1 MKDPKSEGISGSI
14 SKNGKYSWNK
24 IENKGGK
31 KMKKMNI
38 MKRVIGLAL
47 GLTLIFSMA
56 ACGSKEEATDEGD
69 SKTETTEEASG
80 DDTLVCFANKG
91 LDYYFWTVCQKSAE
105 KACTDRGWSFAA
117 SDAKLDS
124 AKQFDQFVNFINK
137 KPAAIIADSIDSEG
151 LIAAADQA
159 VASGIPV
166 GIVDTPLTGGDVAVT
181 VAFDN
186 YDAGCLAAEAIAKA
200 LTDKYGEPKGT
211 VVNCYGAMSSEAW
224 RLRKEGM
231 EATFEKYP
239 DINYIAVPAEGE
251 IALTQDAALNQF
263 ASGVEVDALH
273 TPSDNPGQG
282 LVAALKMENKWFK
295 RDEDGHII
303 VVTIDGEPIAN
314 KFIEEGYYDYSIAQ
328 DGYSYGMIAVEM
340 LEKYSMKGEDV
351 PLGPYEN
358 SDYYWEKCEIIES
371 DAGPYVKV
379 PAYEIN
385 SDNCTDPRHWGI
397 VAEKVLGIEY
407 DMSAVEN

>member
-1 MKDPKSEGISGSI
+1 MKR
-14 SKNGKYSWNK
+14 
-24 IENKGGK
+24 
-31 KMKKMNI
+31 MKK
-38 MKRVIGLAL
+38 VIAMVL
-47 GLTLIFSMA
+47 GSALIFSLP
-56 ACGSKEEATDEGD
+56 ACGSGK
-69 SKTETTEEASG
+69 
-80 DDTLVCFANKG
+80 DDTKEKSDSTEKKDGASKSDSGSDKTLVAFSNKG

-105 KACTDRGWSFAA
+105 QACKDRGWDFEA

-137 KPAAIIADSIDSEG
+137 KPAAIIADANDSEG

-159 VASGIPV
+159 VAAGIPV
-166 GIVDTPLTGGDVAVT
+166 GIVDTPLTGGDIAVT

-186 YDAGCLAAEAIAKA
+186 YDAGTLAAESIIKA
-200 LTDKYGEPKGT
+200 LEDKYGEAKGT

-231 EATFEKYP
+231 DAVFAKYP
-239 DINYIAVPAEGE
+239 DVNYVAVPAEGE
-251 IALTQDAALNQF
+251 IATTQDAVLNQY
-263 ASGVEVDALH
+263 ASGLEIDALH

-282 LVAALKMENKWFK
+282 LVAALKMQNKWLK
-295 RDEDGHII
+295 RDDKDHVI

-314 KFIEEGYYDYSIAQ
+314 KFIEEGYYDYCIAQ
-328 DGYSYGMIAVEM
+328 DGYSYGQIAVEM

-358 SDYYWEKCEIIES
+358 KNYYWEKCEIIDS
-371 DAGPYVKV
+371 DSGPYVKV

-385 SDNCTDPRHWGI
+385 PDNCTDPRHWGI
-397 VAEKVLGIEY
+397 VAEKELGIEY

>member
-1 MKDPKSEGISGSI
+1 MKR
-14 SKNGKYSWNK
+14 
-24 IENKGGK
+24 
-31 KMKKMNI
+31 MKKM
-38 MKRVIGLAL
+38 L
-47 GLTLIFSMA
+47 GLGLGFVMLFSLA
-56 ACGSKEEATDEGD
+56 ACSQGNSGNDADSGAADSGSSGGSESSD
-69 SKTETTEEASG
+69 SSDSTSSSS
-80 DDTLVCFANKG
+80 DDTFVAFANKG

-105 KACTDRGWSFAA
+105 QACVDRGWSFEA

-159 VASGIPV
+159 VAAGIPV
-166 GIVDTPLTGGDVAVT
+166 AIVDTPLTGGDVAVT

-186 YDAGCLAAEAIAKA
+186 YDAGTLAAKAIIKA
-200 LTDKYGEPKGT
+200 LEDKYGEPKGT

-231 EATFEKYP
+231 EAEFKKYP
-239 DINYIAVPAEGE
+239 DVNYIAVPAEGE
-251 IALTQDAALNQF
+251 IANTQDAVLNQL
-263 ASGVEVDALH
+263 ASGVEIDALH

-282 LVAALKMENKWFK
+282 MVAALKMEDKWEK

-303 VVTIDGEPIAN
+303 IVTIDGEPIAN

-328 DGYSYGMIAVEM
+328 DGYSYGQIAVEM

-358 SDYYWEKCEIIES
+358 KDYYWEKCEIIES

-385 SDNCTDPRHWGI
+385 PENCTDERHWGI
-397 VAEKVLGIEY
+397 VAEEQLGIEY
-407 DMSAVEN
+407 DMSAAE

>member
-1 MKDPKSEGISGSI
+1 MKR
-14 SKNGKYSWNK
+14 
-24 IENKGGK
+24 
-31 KMKKMNI
+31 MKK
-38 MKRVIGLAL
+38 VIGLTLGVAL
-47 GLTLIFSMA
+47 VFSMT
-56 ACGSKEEATDEGD
+56 ACGSKEEPEKKDSD
-69 SKTETTEEASG
+69 SKKSSTSS
-80 DDTLVCFANKG
+80 DDTLVAFANKG

-105 KACTDRGWSFAA
+105 QACKDRGWSFEA

-159 VASGIPV
+159 VAAGIPV
-166 GIVDTPLTGGDVAVT
+166 AIVDTPLTGGDVAVT

-186 YDAGCLAAEAIAKA
+186 YDAGKLAGEAIVKA
-200 LTDKYGEPKGT
+200 LKEKYNGEAKGT

-231 EATFEKYP
+231 EAVFKDYP

-251 IALTQDAALNQF
+251 IATTQDAVLNQL
-263 ASGVEVDALH
+263 ASGVDIDALH

-282 LVAALKMENKWFK
+282 MVAALKMENKWVK
-295 RDEDGHII
+295 RGEDGHII
-303 VVTIDGEPIAN
+303 IVTIDGEPIAN
-314 KFIEEGYYDYSIAQ
+314 KFIEEGYYDYTIAQ

-358 SDYYWEKCEIIES
+358 DNYYWEKCEIIDS
-371 DAGPYVKV
+371 DSGPYVKV

-385 SDNCTDPRHWGI
+385 PDNCTDPRHWGL
-397 VAEKVLGIEY
+397 VAEDKLGIEY
-407 DMSAVEN
+407 DMSAAGK

>member
-1 MKDPKSEGISGSI
+1 MKGV
-14 SKNGKYSWNK
+14 
-24 IENKGGK
+24 K
-31 KMKKMNI
+31 K
-38 MKRVIGLAL
+38 VIGIVL
-47 GLTLIFSMA
+47 GLVFVFSLT
-56 ACGSKEEATDEGD
+56 ACNGQEDASAEKDSSAKEDSSTGS
-69 SKTETTEEASG
+69 SS
-80 DDTLVCFANKG
+80 DTPLVAFSNKG

-105 KACTDRGWSFAA
+105 QACTDRGWSFEA

-159 VASGIPV
+159 VAAGIPV
-166 GIVDTPLTGGDVAVT
+166 AIVDTPLTGGDIAVT

-186 YDAGCLAAEAIAKA
+186 YDAGTLAAEAIIKA
-200 LTDKYGEPKGT
+200 LEDKYGEAKGT

-231 EATFEKYP
+231 DAVFAEYP
-239 DINYIAVPAEGE
+239 NVNYIAVPAEGE
-251 IALTQDAALNQF
+251 IATTQDAVLNQF
-263 ASGVEVDALH
+263 ASGIEIDALH

-282 LVAALKMENKWFK
+282 LVAALKMENKWVT
-295 RDEDGHII
+295 RDDKDHVII
-303 VVTIDGEPIAN
+303 VTIDGEPIAN

-328 DGYSYGMIAVEM
+328 DGYSYGQIAVEM

-358 SDYYWEKCEIIES
+358 KDYYWEKCEIIES
-371 DAGPYVKV
+371 DSGPYVKV

-385 SDNCTDPRHWGI
+385 PDNCTDPRHWGI
-397 VAEKVLGIEY
+397 VAEEKLGIEY

>member
-1 MKDPKSEGISGSI
+1 MKR
-14 SKNGKYSWNK
+14 
-24 IENKGGK
+24 
-31 KMKKMNI
+31 MKK
-38 MKRVIGLAL
+38 VIGLVL
-47 GLTLIFSMA
+47 GSALIFSLP
-56 ACGSKEEATDEGD
+56 ACGGSK
-69 SKTETTEEASG
+69 
-80 DDTLVCFANKG
+80 DDTTAKSDSTDKEDDSSKSDSGSDKTLVAFSNKG

-105 KACTDRGWSFAA
+105 QACKDRGWDFEA

-137 KPAAIIADSIDSEG
+137 KPAAIIADANDSEG

-159 VASGIPV
+159 VAAGIPV
-166 GIVDTPLTGGDVAVT
+166 GIVDTPLTGGDIAVT

-186 YDAGCLAAEAIAKA
+186 YDAGTLAAESIIKA
-200 LTDKYGEPKGT
+200 LEDKYGEAKGT

-231 EATFEKYP
+231 DAVFEKYP
-239 DINYIAVPAEGE
+239 NVNYVAVPAEGE
-251 IALTQDAALNQF
+251 IATTQDAVLNQY
-263 ASGVEVDALH
+263 ASGLEIDALH

-282 LVAALKMENKWFK
+282 LVAALKMQNKWVK
-295 RDEDGHII
+295 RDDKDHVI

-314 KFIEEGYYDYSIAQ
+314 KFIEEGYYDYCIAQ
-328 DGYSYGMIAVEM
+328 DGYSYGQIAVEM

-358 SDYYWEKCEIIES
+358 KDYYWEKCEIIDS
-371 DAGPYVKV
+371 DSGPYVKV

-385 SDNCTDPRHWGI
+385 PDNCTDPRHWGI
-397 VAEKVLGIEY
+397 VAEKELGIEY

>member
-159 VASGIPV
+159 VAAGIPV

-200 LTDKYGEPKGT
+200 LTDKYGEIGRAH
-211 VVNCYGAMSSEAW
+211 V
-224 RLRKEGM
+224 
-231 EATFEKYP
+231 
-239 DINYIAVPAEGE
+239 
-251 IALTQDAALNQF
+251 
-263 ASGVEVDALH
+263 
-273 TPSDNPGQG
+273 
-282 LVAALKMENKWFK
+282 
-295 RDEDGHII
+295 
-303 VVTIDGEPIAN
+303 
-314 KFIEEGYYDYSIAQ
+314 
-328 DGYSYGMIAVEM
+328 
-340 LEKYSMKGEDV
+340 
-351 PLGPYEN
+351 
-358 SDYYWEKCEIIES
+358 
-371 DAGPYVKV
+371 
-379 PAYEIN
+379 
-385 SDNCTDPRHWGI
+385 
-397 VAEKVLGIEY
+397 
-407 DMSAVEN
+407 

>member
-1 MKDPKSEGISGSI
+1 MKS
-14 SKNGKYSWNK
+14 
-24 IENKGGK
+24 
-31 KMKKMNI
+31 MKK
-38 MKRVIGLAL
+38 VISMALGLAL
-47 GLTLIFSMA
+47 IFSLA
-56 ACGSKEEATDEGD
+56 ACGGSSKDDTAAKTDN
-69 SKTETTEEASG
+69 TETEDGSSKSDSG
-80 DDTLVCFANKG
+80 SDKTLVAFSNKG

-105 KACTDRGWSFAA
+105 QACVDRGWDFEA

-137 KPAAIIADSIDSEG
+137 KPAAIIADANDSEG

-159 VASGIPV
+159 VAAGIPV
-166 GIVDTPLTGGDVAVT
+166 GIVDTPLTGGDIAVT

-186 YDAGCLAAEAIAKA
+186 YDAGTLAAESIIKA
-200 LTDKYGEPKGT
+200 LEDKYGEAKGT

-231 EATFEKYP
+231 DAVFEKYP
-239 DINYIAVPAEGE
+239 NVNYVAVPAEGE
-251 IALTQDAALNQF
+251 IATTQDAVLNQY
-263 ASGVEVDALH
+263 ASGLEIDALH

-282 LVAALKMENKWFK
+282 LVAALKMQNKWVK
-295 RDEDGHII
+295 RDDEDHVI

-314 KFIEEGYYDYSIAQ
+314 KFIEEGYYDYCIAQ
-328 DGYSYGMIAVEM
+328 DGYSYGQIAVEM

-358 SDYYWEKCEIIES
+358 KDYYWEKCEIIDS

-385 SDNCTDPRHWGI
+385 PDNCTDPRHWGI
-397 VAEKVLGIEY
+397 VAEKELGIKY

>member
-1 MKDPKSEGISGSI
+1 MKGV
-14 SKNGKYSWNK
+14 
-24 IENKGGK
+24 K
-31 KMKKMNI
+31 K
-38 MKRVIGLAL
+38 VIGIVL
-47 GLTLIFSMA
+47 GLVFVFSLT
-56 ACGSKEEATDEGD
+56 ACNSQEDASAEKDSSAKEDSSTGSSSDAP
-69 SKTETTEEASG
+69 
-80 DDTLVCFANKG
+80 LVAFSNKG

-105 KACTDRGWSFAA
+105 QACTDRGWSFEA

-159 VASGIPV
+159 VAAGIPV
-166 GIVDTPLTGGDVAVT
+166 AIVDTPLTGGDIAVT

-186 YDAGCLAAEAIAKA
+186 YDAGTLAAEAIIKA
-200 LTDKYGEPKGT
+200 LEDKYGEAKGT

-231 EATFEKYP
+231 DAVFAEYP
-239 DINYIAVPAEGE
+239 NVNYIAVPAEGE
-251 IALTQDAALNQF
+251 IATTQDAVLNQF
-263 ASGVEVDALH
+263 ASGIEIDALH

-282 LVAALKMENKWFK
+282 LVAALKMENKWVT
-295 RDEDGHII
+295 RDDKDHVII
-303 VVTIDGEPIAN
+303 VTIDGEPIAN

-328 DGYSYGMIAVEM
+328 DGYSYGQIAVEM

-358 SDYYWEKCEIIES
+358 KDYYWEKCEIIES
-371 DAGPYVKV
+371 DSGPYVKV

-385 SDNCTDPRHWGI
+385 PDNCTDPRHWGI
-397 VAEKVLGIEY
+397 VAEEKLGIEY

>member
-1 MKDPKSEGISGSI
+1 MKR
-14 SKNGKYSWNK
+14 
-24 IENKGGK
+24 
-31 KMKKMNI
+31 MKK
-38 MKRVIGLAL
+38 VIGLVL
-47 GLTLIFSMA
+47 GSALIFSLP
-56 ACGSKEEATDEGD
+56 ACGSSKEDTTAKSD
-69 SKTETTEEASG
+69 STEKEDSG
-80 DDTLVCFANKG
+80 SKSDSGSDKTLVAFSNKG

-105 KACTDRGWSFAA
+105 QACKDRGWDFEA

-137 KPAAIIADSIDSEG
+137 KPAAIIADANDSEG

-159 VASGIPV
+159 VAAGIPV
-166 GIVDTPLTGGDVAVT
+166 GIVDTPLTGGDIAVT

-186 YDAGCLAAEAIAKA
+186 YDAGTLAAESIIKA
-200 LTDKYGEPKGT
+200 LEDKYGEAKGT

-231 EATFEKYP
+231 DAVFAKYP
-239 DINYIAVPAEGE
+239 DVNYVAVPAEGE
-251 IALTQDAALNQF
+251 IATTQDAVLNQY
-263 ASGVEVDALH
+263 ASGLEIDALH

-282 LVAALKMENKWFK
+282 LVAALKMQNKWVK
-295 RDEDGHII
+295 RDDKDHVI

-314 KFIEEGYYDYSIAQ
+314 KFIEEGYYDYCIAQ
-328 DGYSYGMIAVEM
+328 DGYSYGQIAVEM

-358 SDYYWEKCEIIES
+358 KDYYWEKCEIIDS

-385 SDNCTDPRHWGI
+385 PDNCTDPRHWGI
-397 VAEKVLGIEY
+397 VAEKELGIEY